1 MLGLD
6 HHYESLPSLINP
18 QMSLSLGQTAPVS
31 AASQG
36 VSNNPSGEK
45 AESATLY
52 KKFFSLPMLDSQEDY
67 PGESEI

>member
-1 MLGLD
+1 
-6 HHYESLPSLINP
+6 
-18 QMSLSLGQTAPVS
+18 MSLSLGQTAPVS

-52 KKFFSLPMLDSQEDY
+52 KKFFSLPVLDSQEDY